1 MPRCPSLLRL
11 AASGLLA
18 LALASCADT
27 ESGGSHGGGI
37 GDVLGGVLGGGGGT
51 GASPAAKEAAGA
63 ASEACWAGCWAAGG
77 GSGGQGGGLGGVL
90 GGVLGK
96 RTVYHC
102 ADHRGFSATF
112 QGLGGGVTVDAE
124 GETYQL
130 RSRTSGTFG
139 VAEYDSEDGNVRLKV
154 QDEMAELTLG
164 GQDGLEFRDCRA
176 ADQTADQPR
185 TQQ

>member
-37 GDVLGGVLGGGGGT
+37 GDVLGGVLGGGHGSKSGGQ
-51 GASPAAKEAAGA
+51 GGGGGGLGSVLG
-63 ASEACWAGCWAAGG
+63 GVLGGGG

-176 ADQTADQPR
+176 ADQAADQPR